1 MPNLPAIQS
10 ILVPQGAE
18 YKAVCRGLSCV
29 TAPKPLVLAIPMGS
43 KPLARYIERYLQT
56 GHFLNYPQPRV
67 LLMGLCGSLSPDY
80 AIGDIVVYQECVYE
94 SKRSTPLWQ
103 SCDSELTTLL
113 HHKLKERASLVR
125 AFTSDRIIF
134 SAEEKRHL
142 GQINN
147 ADVVDMEGFAA
158 LDVLSQAGVAVA
170 MVRVI
175 SDDSH
180 HNMPNLTSALSPDGS
195 LQRLPLA
202 IAMIQQPIAAT
213 RLIRGAIH
221 GLRSLQQ
228 VTTVLFAD

>member
-1 MPNLPAIQS
+1 
-10 ILVPQGAE
+10 
-18 YKAVCRGLSCV
+18 
-29 TAPKPLVLAIPMGS
+29 
-43 KPLARYIERYLQT
+43 
-56 GHFLNYPQPRV
+56 
-67 LLMGLCGSLSPDY
+67 
-80 AIGDIVVYQECVYE
+80 
-94 SKRSTPLWQ
+94 
-103 SCDSELTTLL
+103 
-113 HHKLKERASLVR
+113 VR

-134 SAEEKRHL
+134 SAQEKRHL

-158 LDVLSQAGVAVA
+158 LEVLSQAGVAVA

-180 HNMPNLTSALSPDGS
+180 HNIPNLTSALSPDGS

-202 IAMIQQPIAAT
+202 IAIIQQPIAAT